1 VDTSNEYIK
10 MCTHPLLWELWEPKA
25 GDFVHVKE
33 KDEVI
38 TLGHDWVGVKK
49 IRVSRGP
56 VVEIAYLDTPVEICK
71 APDAAPV
78 ITEGISEGR
87 NRYYFRR
94 FTAPI
99 WLPRQDQIQEMLRKE
114 TAPPTAFLVFQ
125 DFSSW
130 LFKFQDWLRNHCDV
144 AFTTLEKLWLMFFMY
159 SVDELLWNK
168 YKKVWERISPPIFRL

>member
-33 KDEVI
+33 KEEVI

-49 IRVSRGP
+49 IRISSRPIIEVAYLETPAEIFKDPQGP
-56 VVEIAYLDTPVEICK
+56 VII
-71 APDAAPV
+71 
-78 ITEGISEGR
+78 EGH
-87 NRYYFRR
+87 NRS
-94 FTAPI
+94 PI

-130 LFKFQDWLRNHCDV
+130 LFKFHDWLRNHCDV

-168 YKKVWERISPPIFRL
+168 YKKVWERISPPIFRF